1 MTLMKMQEFRHVIG
15 TTVACADGGGGSV
28 SHVTDPNGYTIG
40 VDLEELES
48 AIDVLTTETAK
59 VSTAIGEIF
68 RLIDEELVKS
78 WSGDSYETF
87 KTKCHSYKVPVE
99 QIVTFLTAYKEL
111 LDGAYTNADTL
122 IKSVDGSIE

>member
-1 MTLMKMQEFRHVIG
+1 MALIKMKEYYMAHNMTM
-15 TTVACADGGGGSV
+15 AADGGGGGSV

-48 AIDVLTTETAK
+48 AIDVLTTETAN
-59 VSTAIGEIF
+59 VSAAIDEIF
-68 RLIDEELVKS
+68 RLIDEDLVKS

-111 LDGAYTNADTL
+111 LDGAYTNADAL

>member
-1 MTLMKMQEFRHVIG
+1 MALIKMKEYYMAHNMMMV
-15 TTVACADGGGGSV
+15 ADGGGGNV

-40 VDLEELES
+40 VDLEELGS
-48 AIDVLTTETAK
+48 AIDVLATETGN
-59 VSTAIGEIF
+59 VSAAIERIF
-68 RLIDEELVKS
+68 VLIDDELVKS

-99 QIVTFLTAYKEL
+99 QIVTFLTAYKDL
-111 LDGAYTNADTL
+111 LEGAYNNAGVL